1 LESPI
6 LIWSF
11 LSAQNVEQAIGKGVT
26 ADFYADVDLTDNIAV
41 FVELQDP
48 VLVPL
53 TQIKISPIKA
63 EIRSSKFRTGE
74 HLRKSRVR
82 RVAIDIPIVL
92 RPFADRKTH

>member
-1 LESPI
+1 LDQNSSPSKASERHANGTTAIFFGLWRFLFRIESRDSPI

-26 ADFYADVDLTDNIAV
+26 ADFCADIDLTDNIAV

-53 TQIKISPIKA
+53 T
-63 EIRSSKFRTGE
+63 
-74 HLRKSRVR
+74 
-82 RVAIDIPIVL
+82 
-92 RPFADRKTH
+92 